1 MDFEYAVALTGGIAS
16 GKSTATIML
25 SLFGFRFIDADKIA
39 HQIIETQHQEII
51 NIFGESSI
59 INGKVDRKSLGK
71 IIFSDKDKK
80 RELEEL
86 MHPLIYKEIL
96 TQSKRQD
103 KHQKPYLID
112 IPLFFEKGNYPIA
125 ESVVVY
131 TPKSKQIQRLM
142 DRDKITK
149 EEAIQR
155 IESQMPIEE
164 KRNNATYVIDNS
176 GNLKLLEQECEKVK
190 KSILSNSLY

>member
-59 INGKVDRKSLGK
+59 VDGKVDRKALGK
-71 IIFSDKDKK
+71 IIFSNKEKK
-80 RELEEL
+80 IELEEL

-96 TQSKRQD
+96 AQSKKQD

-149 EEAIQR
+149 EEAIQK
-155 IESQMPIEE
+155 IESQMPINK
-164 KRNNATYVIDNS
+164 KRDNATYIIDNS
-176 GNLKLLEQECEKVK
+176 GDLKQLEIECEKVK

>member
-59 INGKVDRKSLGK
+59 VDGKVDRKALGK
-71 IIFSDKDKK
+71 IIFSNKEKK
-80 RELEEL
+80 IELEEL

-96 TQSKRQD
+96 AQSKKQD
-103 KHQKPYLID
+103 RHQKPYLID

-131 TPKSKQIQRLM
+131 TPKSKQIERLM

-149 EEAIQR
+149 EEAIQK
-155 IESQMPIEE
+155 IESQMPINK
-164 KRNNATYVIDNS
+164 KRDNATYIIDNS
-176 GNLKLLEQECEKVK
+176 GDLKQLEIECEKVK

>member
-59 INGKVDRKSLGK
+59 VDGKVDRKALGK
-71 IIFSDKDKK
+71 IIFSNKEKK
-80 RELEEL
+80 IELEEL

-96 TQSKRQD
+96 AQSKKQD
-103 KHQKPYLID
+103 RHQKPYLID

-149 EEAIQR
+149 EEAIQK
-155 IESQMPIEE
+155 IESQMPINK
-164 KRNNATYVIDNS
+164 KRDNATYIIDNS
-176 GNLKLLEQECEKVK
+176 GDLKQLEIECEKVK

>member
-16 GKSTATIML
+16 GKSTATIIL

-51 NIFGESSI
+51 NIFGDGYI
-59 INGKVDRKSLGK
+59 IDGKVNRKALGK
-71 IIFSDKDKK
+71 IIFSNREKK
-80 RELEEL
+80 EELEAL

-96 TQSKRQD
+96 RQSKQQD

-142 DRDKITK
+142 KRDNISK
-149 EEAIQR
+149 EEAIQK
-155 IESQMPIEE
+155 IESQMPIED
-164 KRNNATYVIDNS
+164 KRDNATYVINNS
-176 GNLKLLEQECEKVK
+176 GNLKLLEKECEKVK
-190 KSILSNSLY
+190 ESILMRIEE

>member
-59 INGKVDRKSLGK
+59 VDGKVDRKALGK
-71 IIFSDKDKK
+71 IIFSNKEKK
-80 RELEEL
+80 IELEEL

-96 TQSKRQD
+96 AQSKKQD

-131 TPKSKQIQRLM
+131 TPKSKQIERLM

-149 EEAIQR
+149 EEAIQK
-155 IESQMPIEE
+155 IESQMPINK
-164 KRNNATYVIDNS
+164 KRDNATYIIDNS
-176 GNLKLLEQECEKVK
+176 GDLKQLEIECEKVK

>member
-39 HQIIETQHQEII
+39 HQIIETQHQKII
-51 NIFGESSI
+51 NIFGETSI
-59 INGKVDRKSLGK
+59 VDGKVDRKALGK
-71 IIFSDKDKK
+71 IIFSNKEKK
-80 RELEEL
+80 KELEEL

-96 TQSKRQD
+96 AQSKRQD

-142 DRDKITK
+142 DRDNITK
-149 EEAIQR
+149 EEAIQK